1 MRRHV
6 GLIAELEV
14 LKLEALRCDSQR
26 YELIWFGGWFLSIA
40 EKEA

>member
-1 MRRHV
+1 MRSHV

-14 LKLEALRCDSQR
+14 LKLEALIDL
-26 YELIWFGGWFLSIA
+26 ELIWFGGCFLSIA